1 MQSEK
6 NAAQAGG
13 NSVSINLWYGREQQF
28 GHAGTP
34 QRFVNILGCVA
45 GPDKISKLTF
55 SLNGGMPIQ
64 TSVGPNKRRLQ
75 NNGDFNIDILVDDLK
90 DGRNIVH
97 IEAADEK
104 GRSAAETVV
113 INYTAGKYRD
123 LPAVVDWSTASRIS
137 DVAQVVE
144 GRWQLVD
151 GGVRIMETGY
161 DRSIVI
167 GDMYWDDYEITV
179 SMTIHSFD
187 VTWHGTPESGHSAAG
202 IVLRFIGH
210 SNWDGSRPFWGYAPG
225 GAAAW
230 YTFIPEFLPPGTN
243 DYRLAFMVG
252 ADRDIGFRG
261 VDKKGKKM
269 ALGVPYM
276 LKARVQSRERNTSL
290 YFLKAWA
297 ADTPEP
303 VEWDITTSGVKGEL
317 THGAVLLL
325 AHHADVTYGNVTVTP
340 I

>member
-104 GRSAAETVV
+104 GR
-113 INYTAGKYRD
+113 R
-123 LPAVVDWSTASRIS
+123 PR
-137 DVAQVVE
+137 
-144 GRWQLVD
+144 
-151 GGVRIMETGY
+151 
-161 DRSIVI
+161 
-167 GDMYWDDYEITV
+167 
-179 SMTIHSFD
+179 
-187 VTWHGTPESGHSAAG
+187 PESGWKLGFGATCIRSP
-202 IVLRFIGH
+202 I
-210 SNWDGSRPFWGYAPG
+210 RPA
-225 GAAAW
+225 
-230 YTFIPEFLPPGTN
+230 FL
-243 DYRLAFMVG
+243 
-252 ADRDIGFRG
+252 AD
-261 VDKKGKKM
+261 
-269 ALGVPYM
+269 
-276 LKARVQSRERNTSL
+276 
-290 YFLKAWA
+290 
-297 ADTPEP
+297 
-303 VEWDITTSGVKGEL
+303 L
-317 THGAVLLL
+317 T
-325 AHHADVTYGNVTVTP
+325 
-340 I
+340 